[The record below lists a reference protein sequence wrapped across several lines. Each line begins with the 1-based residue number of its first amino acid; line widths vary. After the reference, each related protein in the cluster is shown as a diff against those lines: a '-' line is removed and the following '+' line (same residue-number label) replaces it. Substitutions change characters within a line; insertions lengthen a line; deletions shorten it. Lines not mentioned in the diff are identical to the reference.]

1 MARRKPFSDEDADMY
16 RKFHDAATVICPD
29 CRSAIHGL
37 QGSGQGFLAM
47 LALSMACR
55 ADTAVQS
62 LNEERQVHA
71 LDCAQLAKIKQGLPR
86 LFLHLK
92 LIQRQL
98 RATQLERDEYARSR
112 NLQAA
117 QLDAMQQER
126 DHLAAQLAAME
137 RDHQAALLAAMQQ
150 ERDHLAAQLAAME
163 RDHQAAQLAAM
174 ERERDRQAAQL
185 ADSLLKQRN
194 HAAQLTDSLLKQRNQ
209 ATQLSNLQEAH
220 NRLATHLHTAKSEL
234 KRQQEA
240 SQRERDQL
248 KQQLEASQR
257 ERDQLKQQLEAS
269 QRERDQLKQQQEAL
283 QRERDQ
289 LKQQLEASQESCD
302 QLSNQ
307 LTVVQSE
314 LSAVGSERDQL
325 RAAVVTQQQLSETQ
339 SALQSAQTELH
350 LAQAEHAA
358 LAEELAQ
365 LRCETRGANALIEQL
380 AEQTAVADIGALL
393 LREVAAAQVVAAT
406 PMKCAHCGNSASS
419 RCCNN
424 IFYCNKKCQKENLK
438 IHDSVCEHKFNTAV
452 GTAESSKK
460 ELQART
466 DAVVCLT
473 NPKLLPKRLYAHLNL
488 VLQVRICQEHF
499 RAARARGAKYPDDIA
514 LIGCHFE
521 QARKDCETWIFTII
535 SRLPETLQV
544 PLSELDAFACA
555 VNDPRGDP
563 ETAQTFGVI
572 MQICTVIDQA
582 GQQNTLRTV
591 FTDAIAKLSGDR

>member
-1 MARRKPFSDEDADMY
+1 
-16 RKFHDAATVICPD
+16 
-29 CRSAIHGL
+29 
-37 QGSGQGFLAM
+37 M

-112 NLQAA
+112 DLQAA

-137 RDHQAALLAAMQQ
+137 RDHLAAQLAAIKQ
-150 ERDHLAAQLAAME
+150 ERDCQAAQLAAME

-220 NRLATHLHTAKSEL
+220 NRLATQLHTAKSEL

-257 ERDQLKQQLEAS
+257 ERDQLKQQQEAL
-269 QRERDQLKQQQEAL
+269 QWERDQLKQQQEAL

-339 SALQSAQTELH
+339 SALQSAQTE
-350 LAQAEHAA
+350 HAA

-380 AEQTAVADIGALL
+380 AEQTAAEIGDLL
-393 LREVAAAQVVAAT
+393 LKEVAAAQVVAAT
-406 PMKCAHCGNSASS
+406 PMKCAHCGKSEKTS
-419 RCCNN
+419 RCCKN
-424 IFYCNKKCQKENLK
+424 IFYCDKKCQKENLK

-473 NPKLLPKRLYAHLNL
+473 NPKLLPKRLRAHLNL

-514 LIGCHFE
+514 LIGRHFE
-521 QARKDCETWIFTII
+521 QARKDCQIWIFTII